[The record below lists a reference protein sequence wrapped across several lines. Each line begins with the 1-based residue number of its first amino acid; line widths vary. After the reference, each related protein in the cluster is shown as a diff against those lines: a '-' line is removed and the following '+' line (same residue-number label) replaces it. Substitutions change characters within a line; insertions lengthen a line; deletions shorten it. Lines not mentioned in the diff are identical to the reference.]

1 MAPPTVTTRNAF
13 LPYALPDIG
22 EEEIDE
28 VVETLR
34 SGWITTGPKT
44 AEFERLTAAYTGARH
59 AVAVNSCTGALH
71 IALAALG
78 VQSGDEVIT
87 SPLTFCSTAN
97 VVVHLGGKPVLAD
110 VGEDF
115 NIDPAEVERRIT
127 PRTKVLLP
135 VHYGGQPCRMD
146 AIMDCARRHGLSVV
160 EDAAHAIGAR
170 YGDTMIG
177 TIGDVTAFSFYAIKN
192 LTTAEGGM
200 ATTDRDDL
208 AEKMRL
214 LSLHGISKDAWK
226 RYTSEGSWYYEVLFA
241 GFKYNMTDIQAALGI
256 HQLAKLERFIE
267 TRGRYAAMY
276 DAAFDDLP
284 EITIPRVNEGL
295 RHAWHLYVIQLNL
308 EHLTL
313 NRAEFIEALR
323 AENIGTSVHFI
334 PVHLHPYYRERFG
347 YRRGD
352 YPRAEGIY
360 DRIVSLPLYPKMT
373 PDDVQYVIAT
383 VRRVVSDH
391 RKRVWSHGQAAVRSR
406 PGSH

>member
-1 MAPPTVTTRNAF
+1 M
-13 LPYALPDIG
+13 
-22 EEEIDE
+22 
-28 VVETLR
+28 
-34 SGWITTGPKT
+34 
-44 AEFERLTAAYTGARH
+44 RH
-59 AVAVNSCTGALH
+59 AVAANSCTGALH

-87 SPLTFCSTAN
+87 SPLTFCSTVN
-97 VVVHLGGKPVLAD
+97 VVVHLGGRPVLAD
-110 VGEDF
+110 VGEDL
-115 NIDPAEVERRIT
+115 NIDPVEVERRIT
-127 PRTKVLLP
+127 PRTRVLLP

-146 AIMDCARRHGLSVV
+146 AIMDCARRHGLAVV

-177 TIGDVTAFSFYAIKN
+177 AIGDVTAFSFYAIKN

-200 ATTDRDDL
+200 ATTDGDDL

-276 DAAFDDLP
+276 DAAFGYLP
-284 EITIPRVNEGL
+284 EITIPKVNEGL

-323 AENIGTSVHFI
+323 AENVGTSVHFI
-334 PVHLHPYYRERFG
+334 PVHLYPYYRERFG

-352 YPRAEGIY
+352 YPWAEGIY

-373 PDDVQYVIAT
+373 PDDVQYVSAT
-383 VRRVVSDH
+383 AKRVVSDH
-391 RKRVWSHGQAAVRSR
+391 RKRVWSHGQTVVRSG
-406 PGSH
+406 PGRH